1 MHPARIDPTMLTI
14 DDVRSVPLFS
24 TLAPPELE
32 RLAETSADLHLAA
45 GEFAVPEG
53 GERALFA
60 VLEGKIEVVK
70 QFDGIERRLGWRVPG
85 TIFGEVPIAF
95 GTTFVGGYR
104 AVEPSRVFRV
114 EPKQYYAVAAKSP
127 DIAVK
132 VGALARERIGG
143 LQGLAAEPPKARV
156 AMLGHRWDASCG
168 ALRQFLARNHITYD
182 WMTPDAPELAARW
195 PGAAPLDDECPV
207 IRLVDG
213 TLLHRPAARDLAERL
228 GLQTRARLPEYDT
241 VVIGG
246 GPAGLAAAV
255 YGASEGL
262 RTVVVEREAPGG
274 QAGTSSRIENYL
286 GFPSGVSGDELASR
300 ALQQARRLGAEILVT
315 RAVSRIDPAT
325 RQVFLDGDDVLRGKT
340 LILATGVTWR
350 RLTIDGFDR
359 LIGKGIYYG
368 AARSEASATHGLDV
382 HLIGAGNSAGQAA
395 LYFANHAR
403 SATLV
408 VRGDSLERS
417 MSRYLIEQIDAQS
430 NVTVLLRSEVVS
442 AHGDTH
448 LTAVDIRDA
457 TAATVRR
464 HDCGGLFVFIGAD
477 AETAWLPASIA
488 RDDRGYVLTGDDV
501 VKAGRW
507 SHARDP
513 YLLESSCPGIFA
525 CGDVRLSPVK
535 RVASAVGEGSM
546 AVAFVHK
553 YLQTNGSARPASV
566 PPPAATIM

>member
-1 MHPARIDPTMLTI
+1 MLTI
-14 DDVRSVPLFS
+14 DDIRSIPLFS
-24 TLAPPELE
+24 TLAVTELE
-32 RLAETSADLHLAA
+32 RLARTSADLHLGV
-45 GEFAVPEG
+45 GEFVVHEG
-53 GERALFA
+53 GDRALYA
-60 VLEGKIEVVK
+60 VLTGKIEVVK
-70 QFDGIERRLGWRVPG
+70 LFDGVERRLGWRVPG

-104 AVEPSRVFRV
+104 ASEPSRVFRV
-114 EPKQYYAVAAKSP
+114 DPKEYYAVAAACP
-127 DIAVK
+127 DVTVK

-143 LQGLAAEPPKARV
+143 LQGIAAEPPKARV
-156 AMLGHRWDASCG
+156 TIVGNRWDPSCG
-168 ALRQFLARNHITYD
+168 RLRQFLARNQITYD
-182 WMTPDAPELAARW
+182 WMTPDAPELSTRW
-195 PGAAPLDDECPV
+195 PGTRPVHDDCPV
-207 IRLVDG
+207 LRLADG
-213 TLLHRPAARDLAERL
+213 TLLSRPETRDLAERL

-262 RTVVVEREAPGG
+262 RALVVEREAPGG

-315 RAVSRIDPAT
+315 RSVARFDAAT
-325 RQVFLDGDDVLRGKT
+325 RRVYLDGDDIVKART
-340 LILATGVTWR
+340 IILATGVTWR
-350 RLTIDGFDR
+350 RLAIDGFDR

-395 LYFANHAR
+395 LFFATHAR
-403 SATLV
+403 TVTLV
-408 VRGDSLERS
+408 VRGDSLEKS
-417 MSRYLIEQIDAQS
+417 MSFYLVEQLRAQS
-430 NVTVLLRSEVVS
+430 NVTVRLRSEIIA

-448 LTAVDIRDA
+448 LAAIDIRDGA
-457 TAATVRR
+457 TAQVHR
-464 HDCGGLFVFIGAD
+464 HDCGALFVFIGAD
-477 AETAWLPASIA
+477 AETGWLPAEIA

-507 SHARDP
+507 SPKRDP
-513 YLLESSCPGIFA
+513 YLLESSAPGVFA

-546 AVAFVHK
+546 AIAFVHK
-553 YLQTNGSARPASV
+553 YLQQDAR
-566 PPPAATIM
+566 